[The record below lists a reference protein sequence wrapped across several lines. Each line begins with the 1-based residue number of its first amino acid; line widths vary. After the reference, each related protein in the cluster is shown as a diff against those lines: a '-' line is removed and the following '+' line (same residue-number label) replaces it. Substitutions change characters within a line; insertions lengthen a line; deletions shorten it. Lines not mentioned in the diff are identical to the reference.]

1 MRIYTNKSLLFI
13 NGDER
18 KKVKNFEMTD
28 VPGWVKDTPLFEL
41 AKSDGTLTV
50 IESKEQQV
58 AAENGD
64 LKKTGKNGNKG
75 KGGNDESEEVKPE
88 EVKKDEKS
96 K

>member
-1 MRIYTNKSLLFI
+1 MRIYSNKALLFI

-28 VPGWVKDTPLFEL
+28 VPDWVEDTPLFLL

-50 IESKEQQV
+50 IESREQQV

-64 LKKTGKNGNKG
+64 LNKTGKNKDKN
-75 KGGNDESEEVKPE
+75 NTNEVE
-88 EVKKDEKS
+88 IETDEKS
-96 K
+96 KDKKSK

>member
-1 MRIYTNKSLLFI
+1 MRIYSNKSLLFI

-18 KKVKNFEMTD
+18 VKVKNFEMTD
-28 VPGWVKDTPLFEL
+28 VPDWVKDTPLFKL
-41 AKSDGTLTV
+41 AKADGTLTI
-50 IESKEQQV
+50 IESKEQTI

-75 KGGNDESEEVKPE
+75 KGGNDESEEVK
-88 EVKKDEKS
+88 KDEKS

>member
-1 MRIYTNKSLLFI
+1 MRIYSNKSLLFI

-18 KKVKNFEMTD
+18 VKVKNFEMTD
-28 VPGWVKDTPLFEL
+28 VPDWVEGTPLFLL

-50 IESKEQQV
+50 IESKEQTI

-64 LKKTGKNGNKG
+64 LNKASKNKNKDNT
-75 KGGNDESEEVKPE
+75 KDNTNEAET
-88 EVKKDEKS
+88 DEKNKDKKS

>member
-1 MRIYTNKSLLFI
+1 MRIYSNKSLLFI

-18 KKVKNFEMTD
+18 VKVKNFEMTN
-28 VPGWVKDTPLFEL
+28 VPDWVEDTPLFLL

-50 IESKEQQV
+50 IESKEQTI

-64 LKKTGKNGNKG
+64 LNNKG
-75 KGGNDESEEVKPE
+75 KNKNKAKGGNNESEEPKT
-88 EVKKDEKS
+88 DEKS

>member
-1 MRIYTNKSLLFI
+1 MRIYSNKSLLFI

-18 KKVKNFEMTD
+18 VKVKNFEMTN
-28 VPGWVKDTPLFEL
+28 VPDWVEDTPLFLL

-50 IESKEQQV
+50 IESKEQTI

-64 LKKTGKNGNKG
+64 LKNKGKNKNKA
-75 KGGNDESEEVKPE
+75 KGGNDESEEVKE
-88 EVKKDEKS
+88 DEKS

>member
-18 KKVKNFEMTD
+18 VKVKNFEMTD
-28 VPGWVKDTPLFEL
+28 VPDWVKNTPLFEL

-50 IESKEQQV
+50 IESKEQTI

-64 LKKTGKNGNKG
+64 LKNKGKNKG
-75 KGGNDESEEVKPE
+75 KGDNDESEEVKQ
-88 EVKKDEKS
+88 DEK

>member
-1 MRIYTNKSLLFI
+1 MRIYSNKSLLFI

-28 VPGWVKDTPLFEL
+28 VPDWVEDTPLFKL
-41 AKSDGTLTV
+41 AKADGTLTV
-50 IESKEQQV
+50 IESREQQV

-64 LKKTGKNGNKG
+64 LNNKG
-75 KGGNDESEEVKPE
+75 KNKNKEKGSNNESEEAKT
-88 EVKKDEKS
+88 DEKS

>member
-1 MRIYTNKSLLFI
+1 MRIYSNKSLLFI

-18 KKVKNFEMTD
+18 VKVKNFEMTN
-28 VPGWVKDTPLFEL
+28 VPDWVEDTPLFLL

-50 IESKEQQV
+50 IESKEQTI

-64 LKKTGKNGNKG
+64 LKKTGKNKG
-75 KGGNDESEEVKPE
+75 KGGNDESEEVKQ
-88 EVKKDEKS
+88 DEK

>member
-1 MRIYTNKSLLFI
+1 MRIYSNKSLLFI

-18 KKVKNFEMTD
+18 VKVKNFEMTD
-28 VPGWVKDTPLFEL
+28 VPDWVEDTPLFEL

-50 IESKEQQV
+50 IESREQQV

-64 LKKTGKNGNKG
+64 LKNKG
-75 KGGNDESEEVKPE
+75 KNKNKEKGSNNESEETKT
-88 EVKKDEKS
+88 DEKS

>member
-1 MRIYTNKSLLFI
+1 MRIYSNKSLLFI

-18 KKVKNFEMTD
+18 VKVKNFEMTD
-28 VPGWVKDTPLFEL
+28 VPDWVEGTPLFLL

-50 IESKEQQV
+50 IESKEQTI

-64 LKKTGKNGNKG
+64 LKNKG
-75 KGGNDESEEVKPE
+75 KNKAKGGKDESEEVKE
-88 EVKKDEKS
+88 DEKS

>member
-18 KKVKNFEMTD
+18 VKVKNFEMTD
-28 VPGWVKDTPLFEL
+28 VPDWVGGTPLFLL
-41 AKSDGTLTV
+41 AKADGTLTV
-50 IESKEQQV
+50 IESREQTI

-64 LKKTGKNGNKG
+64 LNKASKNKNKNKA
-75 KGGNDESEEVKPE
+75 KGGNDESEEVKE
-88 EVKKDEKS
+88 DEKS